1 MMQSS
6 AEARSLR
13 GRQTPLNRDRRSVLH
28 VERQTGSTSRFSE
41 VHARMLRD
49 QSLRATGELQEDR
62 LLLFTPTPTVT
73 LGSAATAADLL
84 LSKEDYEAKGVS
96 ISEVD
101 RGGEATYHGPGQRVG
116 YFNVLLAEEERDL
129 HSLIRRVEAG
139 LIGTLESYRLGAKRI
154 SGKTGVWI
162 GDRKIASIGLSVRRW
177 VTGHGFSLCVSGDLK
192 PFSWI
197 VPCGIENCAYTTIEA
212 ELGTIP
218 DADELDQRLAHH
230 LAAQLDRRIANQ

>member
-1 MMQSS
+1 MQSS

-13 GRQTPLNRDRRSVLH
+13 GRQEPLKRDRRSVLH
-28 VERQTGSTSRFSE
+28 IERQTSSTTRFSE

-49 QSLRATGELQEDR
+49 QSRRATGELKHDQ

-73 LGSAATAADLL
+73 LGSSATASDLL
-84 LSKEDYEAKGVS
+84 LSKEEYAAMGIS
-96 ISEVD
+96 ISKVD

-129 HSLIRRVEAG
+129 HSLIRGVEAG
-139 LIGTLESYRLGAKRI
+139 LICTLESYRLGAKQI

-162 GDRKIASIGLSVRRW
+162 GDRKVASIGLSVRRW

-192 PFSWI
+192 PFSSI

-218 DADELDQRLAHH
+218 DVEELDQRLAHH
-230 LAAQLDRRIANQ
+230 LAVELDRRIVNL